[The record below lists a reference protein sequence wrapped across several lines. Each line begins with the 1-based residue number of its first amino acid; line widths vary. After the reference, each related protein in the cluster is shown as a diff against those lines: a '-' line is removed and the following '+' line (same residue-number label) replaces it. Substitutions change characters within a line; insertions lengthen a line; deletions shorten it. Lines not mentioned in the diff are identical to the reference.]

1 VDISVA
7 AKSDV
12 GRRRKNNEDS
22 YLVQEDLNLFMVAD
36 GMGGHSAGEVASK
49 LAVDVICENTEKAR
63 GNEAPVQFGKYDS
76 MLSKQANQLMSSI
89 RMANQVIWEAGQSH
103 DEYKG
108 MGTTVAAAY
117 VLDRTVIIAHVGD
130 SRIYRIRDDTIE
142 QLSEDHS
149 VISQQI
155 RMGLI
160 TKEEAASSPMKGI
173 ITEALGARDTVLVD
187 VDEAEVL
194 EGDYYLLC
202 SDGLSD
208 LVDENEMLETL
219 LRHPEDLRQV
229 CEDLISM
236 ANERAGH
243 DNITVVVVNIQNVN
257 PCAGLLYRIA
267 EWGVALLDVLVLS
280 PLRRVL

>member
-1 VDISVA
+1 MDASVA

-12 GRRRKNNEDS
+12 GRRRENNEDS

-36 GMGGHSAGEVASK
+36 GMGGHLAGEVASK
-49 LAVDVICENTEKAR
+49 LAVDVICENIRKAKE
-63 GNEAPVQFGKYDS
+63 NERSIQFGKYDG

-89 RMANQVIWEAGQSH
+89 RMANLVIRQASRSRE
-103 DEYKG
+103 EYKG

-130 SRIYRIRDDTIE
+130 SRVYRIRDHSIE

-149 VISQQI
+149 VINQQI
-155 RMGLI
+155 KMGLI
-160 TKEEAASSPMKGI
+160 TKEEAANSPMKGI
-173 ITEALGARDTVLVD
+173 ITEALGATDTVLVD

-202 SDGLSD
+202 SDGLTD
-208 LVDENEMLETL
+208 LVDENEMLEAV
-219 LRHPEDLRQV
+219 LRQPEDLWQV
-229 CEDLISM
+229 CEELVSM

-243 DNITVVVVNIQNVN
+243 DNITVVLVNLQNIN
-257 PCAGLLYRIA
+257 PRGGFLYRIA
-267 EWGVALLDVLVLS
+267 EWGVSLLDGLVLS